1 MKKVLGTRLDKNRYD
16 PRSKHNQ
23 QKKELSDRQRSWGV
37 WGGCS
42 ESLRG
47 ALKRKFLDSRRHLD
61 WLKIDLN
68 AAEIIIVQY
77 YKRTKR

>member
-37 WGGCS
+37 WGDALS
-42 ESLRG
+42 PSVG
-47 ALKRKFLDSRRHLD
+47 ALKRKFLDSREHLD

-68 AAEIIIVQY
+68 AAEIIIAQY

>member
-1 MKKVLGTRLDKNRYD
+1 MIREVNIINRKKSLAIVNGAGVSGGDA
-16 PRSKHNQ
+16 
-23 QKKELSDRQRSWGV
+23 LSPSV
-37 WGGCS
+37 
-42 ESLRG
+42 G
-47 ALKRKFLDSRRHLD
+47 ALKRKFLDSRRHLH

>member
-1 MKKVLGTRLDKNRYD
+1 MIREVNIINRKKSLAIVNGAGVSGGDA
-16 PRSKHNQ
+16 
-23 QKKELSDRQRSWGV
+23 LSPSG
-37 WGGCS
+37 
-42 ESLRG
+42 G

>member
-1 MKKVLGTRLDKNRYD
+1 MIREVNIINGKKSLAIVNEAGVSGGDA
-16 PRSKHNQ
+16 
-23 QKKELSDRQRSWGV
+23 LSPSV
-37 WGGCS
+37 
-42 ESLRG
+42 G
-47 ALKRKFLDSRRHLD
+47 ALKRKFLDLRRYLD